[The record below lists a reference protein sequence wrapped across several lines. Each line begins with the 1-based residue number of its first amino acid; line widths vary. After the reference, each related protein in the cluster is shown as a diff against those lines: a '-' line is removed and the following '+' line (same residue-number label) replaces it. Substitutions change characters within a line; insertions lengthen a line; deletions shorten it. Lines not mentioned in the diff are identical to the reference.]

1 MSKST
6 KTTQE
11 NKPPKWA
18 EPLLKEAAAEGMDLY
33 KSGNG
38 YNPYMGETRAGFSD
52 VSLGGMNNALA
63 ATGYTGPAVS
73 NQTWQNNPSVANA
86 RKFIEELKAK
96 RAEAQQR
103 APRVDPEYA
112 ARLKALEDRLAQQ
125 NKTRRFAG
133 SH

>member
-1 MSKST
+1 MSKTS

-38 YNPYMGETRAGFSD
+38 YNPYTGPTRAGFSD
-52 VSLGGMNNALA
+52 ASLGGMNNALA
-63 ATGYTGPAVS
+63 ATGYTGPSVT
-73 NQTWQNNPSVANA
+73 NQTWQNNPAIAQA
-86 RKFIEELKAK
+86 RQVIEQLKAK
-96 RAEAQQR
+96 RATAQQR

-112 ARLKALEDRLAQQ
+112 SRLQALEDRLA
-125 NKTRRFAG
+125 KEKSTRRTAG
-133 SH
+133 NH